1 MPESHSQRVERAAS
15 YAAELRAIWERDT
28 WFKTSAGRRDL
39 EEYVRERL
47 QSHGLGDVSDSV
59 VSKLFRD

>member
-28 WFKTSAGRRDL
+28 WFRTSAGRRDL
-39 EEYVRERL
+39 ENYVRERL
-47 QSHGLGDVSDSV
+47 QSHSLGDVADTV
-59 VSKLFRD
+59 VSRLFKD